1 MRGLARG
8 SQWGLGMFVIAVLL
22 ALLVGVSLGLLGG
35 GGSILTVPIL
45 RYVVGLEGH
54 SAIATS
60 LLVVGA
66 TSLSGLVAH
75 ARKGRVEWRTG
86 FGFGAAG
93 MLGAYLAGRVA
104 HRVPAALLLVFFG
117 LMMFVTALAMLRA
130 PRTTKASPG
139 SGHTSR
145 RTPLGFAKILGEGVI
160 VGAVTGFV
168 GAGGGFLVVPALVLL
183 GNVPMEVAVGTSLLV
198 IALKSWAAFAGFLGN
213 TPIDWPLALSITAS
227 AVAGSLGGGALATR
241 VSPEALRK
249 SFAWFVIAMAFFTLT
264 QEVPALLGREVSLA
278 LAVLGA
284 FVGTGAVAAIQRW
297 VCSHGGDAGAA
308 ACPGRPDSKAPE
320 SVAPAG

>member
-1 MRGLARG
+1 MRGVARG
-8 SQWGLGMFVIAVLL
+8 SQLELGMFVVAALL
-22 ALLVGVSLGLLGG
+22 ALFVGVSLGLLGG
-35 GGSILTVPIL
+35 GGSILTVPML

-66 TSLSGLVAH
+66 TSLAGLVAH
-75 ARKGRVEWRTG
+75 ALEGRVEWRTG
-86 FGFGAAG
+86 LSFGASG

-104 HRVPAALLLVFFG
+104 HRVPAAFLLVGFG
-117 LMMFVTALAMLRA
+117 LMMFATALAMLRA
-130 PRTTKASPG
+130 PRTTPAPTV
-139 SGHTSR
+139 SGQPSR
-145 RTPLGFAKILGEGVI
+145 RTPLAWVKIVSEGVI

-198 IALKSWAAFAGFLGN
+198 IALKSWAALAGFLGN
-213 TPIDWPLALSITAS
+213 TPIDWPLALGITAS
-227 AVAGSLGGGALATR
+227 AVVGSFGGGVLATR
-241 VSPEALRK
+241 VSPPTLRK

-264 QEVPALLGREVSLA
+264 REVPALLGQEVSFA
-278 LAVLGA
+278 LAVFGGL
-284 FVGTGAVAAIQRW
+284 VGTGAVAVVRRCVRHHA
-297 VCSHGGDAGAA
+297 GDAAR
-308 ACPGRPDSKAPE
+308 PGRPDSKAPE